1 MKRCPTSLIIRETQ
15 VKATVT
21 YNLTPSR
28 MAALKK
34 SQKMTSLGEDP
45 QKPEL
50 CAWLVG
56 AQTGVA
62 TVDNVRRVLKKT

>member
-1 MKRCPTSLIIRETQ
+1 
-15 VKATVT
+15 
-21 YNLTPSR
+21 

-45 QKPEL
+45 QKPEP

-62 TVDNVRRVLKKT
+62 TVDNVRRVLKKNLKLELPEDSEIPLLGVYPKEPRAGS